1 MMLRYGSSLILVNL
15 LTLILLQGHFGQI
28 GCKSSDKGIAKD
40 EINFEEDAAS
50 SFKLASQYTPANEGK
65 IEVISL
71 NELLK
76 GVSRNKNNSSNE
88 SIDFTDNDYSIPTE
102 SNSDGRLTGMSRG
115 RSRNRRFKFRFGE
128 VPIDSSIETSS
139 SSANSEPEGEDKEK
153 EMEKIQNVKEKP
165 FESDTS
171 SFSVVGGE
179 KSTSIEMIDKSEPS
193 ANSDAETEPEKIK
206 SPIPIIPVEE
216 EVKPNN
222 SVDQVIELLHQQS
235 NLDALREQKRKK
247 EFKKEKLENQ
257 EKVMDKLIS
266 VIDSMQKR
274 SPLKKEYA
282 YGAVMNHNISDLRN
296 QELFYEG
303 YMDSKNDGNEDSLR
317 RLRDYEEKK
326 IRNELKNASLTRT
339 FYSKP
344 SSALASEL
352 NAYSAALNSSPKK
365 NGSGSG
371 SGSIFGSGSDS
382 GSTSSSIFDSVSGSD
397 SKSGSKKEEAA
408 ISKSID
414 LNNPKTRSV
423 SVGFSDS
430 SIEDYSSGQ
439 SHISES
445 GRSSPADNNVESRA
459 NTDEYESS
467 TEENLRIK
475 TPTLSQ
481 THKSYSTSSPKILD
495 NLAEEEEELGIPGTN
510 PEKRPS
516 ESPIKMLESELMK
529 LQDLVELDLK
539 KSTASNSFGRVKPKT
554 SYTQDEY
561 LVRTSSPEENIL
573 NTGKVG
579 IGRIRRTR
587 ESIENKTYSPE
598 NKSVSK
604 PFVTVGRLK
613 SPTRA
618 TSIDKMRP
626 IKEDDD
632 DSNFDHNTA
641 TGVFNIRS
649 TKVAMDSQNARLK
662 MEEQLRNPYSAPLF
676 SPSDI
681 LEARETHFIG
691 DKPQARSQPNAFRR
705 GMMASMSQNMAGNP
719 FPAGLGPPLV
729 RVQKVKGEMKKKL
742 IRRKM

>member
-1 MMLRYGSSLILVNL
+1 MMLRYGSFLILVNL
-15 LTLILLQGHFGQI
+15 LTLMLLQSHFGQI
-28 GCKSSDKGIAKD
+28 GCKSSDKGIVKN
-40 EINFEEDAAS
+40 EINFEENSTS
-50 SFKLASQYTPANEGK
+50 SFKLASQDTPANEGK

-71 NELLK
+71 SDLLNRA
-76 GVSRNKNNSSNE
+76 SRNKNNSVNE
-88 SIDFTDNDYSIPTE
+88 SIDFTNDYSIPTE
-102 SNSDGRLTGMSRG
+102 SSSDGRLTGMSRG
-115 RSRNRRFKFRFGE
+115 RSRNRHFKFRFGE
-128 VPIDSSIETSS
+128 VPIDSSKETSS
-139 SSANSEPEGEDKEK
+139 SSANSEPEREDKEK
-153 EMEKIQNVKEKP
+153 EREKIQNVKEKP

-171 SFSVVGGE
+171 LFSVVGGE

-193 ANSDAETEPEKIK
+193 VNSDAETEPEEIK

-247 EFKKEKLENQ
+247 ELKKEKLENQ
-257 EKVMDKLIS
+257 EKVMDKLMS
-266 VIDSMQKR
+266 VLDSMQKR

-282 YGAVMNHNISDLRN
+282 YGAVMNHNISDLNN
-296 QELFYEG
+296 QELLNEG

-326 IRNELKNASLTRT
+326 IKHELKNASLTRT

-344 SSALASEL
+344 SSTLAFEL
-352 NAYSAALNSSPKK
+352 NAYSTALNSSTKK

-382 GSTSSSIFDSVSGSD
+382 GSSSSSIFDSD
-397 SKSGSKKEEAA
+397 SKSGSKKEAA
-408 ISKSID
+408 ISRSTD

-430 SIEDYSSGQ
+430 SIEDYSNGQ
-439 SHISES
+439 SRISES
-445 GRSSPADNNVESRA
+445 GRSSSADNNVESRA
-459 NTDEYESS
+459 NTDEYDSS

-481 THKSYSTSSPKILD
+481 THKSYSTSSLKTLD
-495 NLAEEEEELGIPGTN
+495 NLAEEEEGLGIPGTN
-510 PEKRPS
+510 PEKGPS

-529 LQDLVELDLK
+529 LQNLVELDLK
-539 KSTASNSFGRVKPKT
+539 KSTASNNFGRVKPKN
-554 SYTQDEY
+554 SYTQDEH

-587 ESIENKTYSPE
+587 ESIENKTHSPE

-626 IKEDDD
+626 IKEDN
-632 DSNFDHNTA
+632 DSNFDNNTA

-676 SPSDI
+676 SPFDI
-681 LEARETHFIG
+681 LEAREIHFIG
-691 DKPQARSQPNAFRR
+691 DEPQARSQPNTFRR
-705 GMMASMSQNMAGNP
+705 GMMASMSHNMAGNS

-729 RVQKVKGEMKKKL
+729 RVQKVKGEVRKNVL
-742 IRRKM
+742 RRKM